1 VHPNFLTFISF
12 IKHNP
17 DLKLLVSKMQQSDNQ
32 FWLVGGCLRNSLLN
46 LPQVDIDIACSG
58 DPTVLARSWGNEVSG
73 HWFWLD
79 SNRRQSRVLL
89 QSGLT
94 LDFSPLR
101 SSSILNDLCLR
112 DFTVNAMALPVAT
125 LSLSSAVLDPLDGM
139 NHLRKKQLHC
149 CSPQSFIDDPLRMLK
164 GIRHAVTLGFEL
176 SSETLKCII
185 SSKHLLSNTAGE
197 RIRDEL
203 SKIFNSDNAI
213 KGVEL
218 LINTGL
224 LGVIFGAEGR
234 GWNQNT
240 AISEIGALDRRTHD
254 LGLNAIGGP
263 SVLHKEDSF
272 SVCALFLLAQLI
284 KNYAPEDLADLLH
297 SGLRLSRRQQNL
309 IMELQAELDLE
320 ILSMLTSIKGR
331 RRQALL
337 VERLG
342 PFFFEKILYWGV
354 CGNHLTLDRTIELK
368 NSFMHEQNQGR
379 IPALL
384 SGKLIST
391 LLGRDQV
398 SQVGTWQKKLK
409 LAEIKGEITK
419 SSEAETWFKSNLS
432 FDKKEA

>member
-1 VHPNFLTFISF
+1 MHPNFITLISF
-12 IKHNP
+12 INHNP
-17 DLKLLVSKMQQSDNQ
+17 DLKLLVSNIQQSDNQ

-46 LPQVDIDIACSG
+46 LPQVDIDIACSC
-58 DPTVLARSWGNEVSG
+58 DPTAMARSWGSEVAG

-79 SNRRQSRVLL
+79 SSRRQSRVLL

-101 SSSILNDLCLR
+101 SSTILNDLCLR
-112 DFTVNAMALPVAT
+112 DFTVNAMALPLAT
-125 LSLSSAVLDPLDGM
+125 LSLNSVVLDPLEGM
-139 NHLRKKQLHC
+139 NHLHKKQLHC
-149 CSPQSFIDDPLRMLK
+149 CSFQSFIDDPLRMLK
-164 GIRHAVTLGFEL
+164 GIRHAVTLDFKL
-176 SSETLKCII
+176 SSETLRCIV
-185 SSKHLLSNTAGE
+185 SSKDLLSNTAGE

-213 KGVEL
+213 KGLEL
-218 LINTGL
+218 LVDTGL
-224 LGVIFGAEGR
+224 LGVMFGVRGG
-234 GWNQNT
+234 GWNKDT
-240 AISEIGALDRRTHD
+240 TISEIGEFDRRIRE
-254 LGLNAIGGP
+254 LGLSEIGEL
-263 SVLHKEDSF
+263 SALYKEDSF
-272 SVCALFLLAQLI
+272 SVCALFLLAKLI
-284 KNYAPEDLADLLH
+284 KSYVPDDLEDLLC
-297 SGLRLSRRQQNL
+297 SRLRLSRRQKDL
-309 IMELQAELDLE
+309 IIELQAELNFE
-320 ILSMLTSIKGR
+320 ILSMLGSIEGR

-354 CGNHLTLDRTIELK
+354 CGNHVTLDRTIELK
-368 NSFMHEQNQGR
+368 NSFINEQNQGR

-384 SGKLIST
+384 SGKLISN

-398 SQVGTWQKKLK
+398 SQVGKWQQKLK